1 MNIAVTYN
9 ERSWAIDLIGH
20 IKQVVTSNN
29 RSIKD
34 AGGEQTIKTDGGS
47 LFPDLLLFGD
57 RATALILQGW
67 ELKMPDTSINDYE
80 FCHNA
85 IQKAIALGLNSFV
98 LWNVSH
104 ARLYIRQWDTNQ
116 FSCAKKWDE
125 LSYIT
130 DRASVIKHR
139 KAWEDLADKIILHIN
154 DLFDRGSLE
163 GRRFVDAYRSG
174 GITSLIME
182 NTDIVADAL
191 QSAANS
197 DSKLNAEIT
206 LWWETY
212 KSEYGGGDKTKAK
225 KVLAQ
230 VNISNWIGKLLFAHI
245 LQGQDSRAQ
254 AVTEISKDTSPS
266 DALAIF
272 KKLSQECN
280 FWTIFSDNIGL
291 SIIPARPWDQLKQLN
306 SVTNR
311 LAYWIN

>member
-174 GITSLIME
+174 GI
-182 NTDIVADAL
+182 
-191 QSAANS
+191 
-197 DSKLNAEIT
+197 
-206 LWWETY
+206 
-212 KSEYGGGDKTKAK
+212 
-225 KVLAQ
+225 
-230 VNISNWIGKLLFAHI
+230 
-245 LQGQDSRAQ
+245 
-254 AVTEISKDTSPS
+254 
-266 DALAIF
+266 
-272 KKLSQECN
+272 
-280 FWTIFSDNIGL
+280 
-291 SIIPARPWDQLKQLN
+291 
-306 SVTNR
+306 
-311 LAYWIN
+311 